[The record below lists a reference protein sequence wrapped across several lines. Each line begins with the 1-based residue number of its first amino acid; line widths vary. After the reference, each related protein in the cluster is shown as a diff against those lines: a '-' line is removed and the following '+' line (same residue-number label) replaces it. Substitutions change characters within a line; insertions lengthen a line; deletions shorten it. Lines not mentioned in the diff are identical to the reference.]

1 MHPSPSFPHAPDA
14 WQTDT
19 DSLIET
25 HEPEQQ
31 SPSEPQSS
39 HSVRQPPAAAQ
50 RAVPSLV
57 GRHWR
62 EQQSLLFPQAS
73 PTCAVQLML
82 SLVVQLGRGV
92 QWPTAF
98 ASAVQVAEQQSAPLV
113 QISPSTRHAWRS
125 PQRGWPSL
133 PFAQTLPQQS
143 PFFAHDSP
151 AGLHDALVA
160 TQWPAVQ
167 RWAQQS
173 AALAHAPPANVQS
186 GEAPHVRSV
195 PAGTHA
201 SEQHAPA
208 KAHERPFP
216 RQPFVGRHVSFDVGS
231 SAQSPEQHAVELV
244 HGWPVAV
251 RAHSPPSGA
260 LGAASPSGS
269 RLLHLEGVV
278 GRVLGLGRVNG
289 TCLGHRCRRR
299 GERFEHV
306 HGGDLTRAGQ
316 CEDRTNR
323 RT

>member
-1 MHPSPSFPHAPDA
+1 
-14 WQTDT
+14 
-19 DSLIET
+19 
-25 HEPEQQ
+25 
-31 SPSEPQSS
+31 
-39 HSVRQPPAAAQ
+39 
-50 RAVPSLV
+50 
-57 GRHWR
+57 
-62 EQQSLLFPQAS
+62 
-73 PTCAVQLML
+73 
-82 SLVVQLGRGV
+82 LVVQLGRGV

-260 LGAASPSGS
+260 LGAASPSEAASCTSKASSVASSAWVASTAPASGTGAGDAGS
-269 RLLHLEGVV
+269 GSSTFTVATSHAPANARTEQTGA
-278 GRVLGLGRVNG
+278 
-289 TCLGHRCRRR
+289 HRRS
-299 GERFEHV
+299 
-306 HGGDLTRAGQ
+306 TRAQ
-316 CEDRTNR
+316 
-323 RT
+323 